1 MIDLKVRR
9 IPFNFDGVDF
19 IWNKNNPE
27 FAITMNK
34 VSFFAI
40 AFEKYICQA
49 MRDVEPLITD
59 PRMLKEAKDFRAQ
72 EGLHSMAHRKHCKAL
87 IAQTPALQ
95 SALDRAVQLYDDLY
109 ERETLQYHMAYT
121 GGLESIF
128 TPSFK
133 VMLDHREHL
142 FNGDAR
148 VASLFLWH
156 FCEEIEHRSSG
167 LLVYDH
173 VYGNYWYRIT
183 RFKGFMKHVGEVIAA
198 ITEEMKKAFPEI
210 PAELFDG
217 YSNYKVPR
225 LAKMKSAFGITMS
238 QMPWHNPEHQPL
250 PKYFDEWSALYDS
263 GADVTRV
270 YGEGSTTGQTG
281 NLAIA
286 A

>member
-19 IWNKNNPE
+19 VWNKQNPE

-49 MRDVEPLITD
+49 MRDVEPLVTD
-59 PRMLKEAKDFRAQ
+59 PRILQEVKDFRAQ
-72 EGLHSMAHRKHCKAL
+72 EGLHSMAHRKHVKAL

-95 SALDRAVQLYDDLY
+95 GALDRAVALYDELY
-109 ERETLQYHMAYT
+109 AAEPLKYHVAYT

-167 LLVYDH
+167 LVIYDH
-173 VYGNYWYRIT
+173 VYGNYWYRVS
-183 RFKGFMKHVGEVIAA
+183 RFKGFMRHVGTVIAA
-198 ITEEMKKAFPEI
+198 ITEEFQKAFPEI
-210 PAELFDG
+210 PAEWMTG
-217 YSNYKVPR
+217 YSNYKIPR
-225 LAKMKSAFGITMS
+225 AAKMRSAFGIAMS
-238 QMPWHNPEHQPL
+238 QMPWHNPENQPL
-250 PKYFDEWSALYDS
+250 PEYFHEWSGHYDR
-263 GADVTRV
+263 GEDVTRV
-270 YGEGSTTGQTG
+270 FGEGSTTGQPI
-281 NLAIA
+281 AQRIA

>member
-1 MIDLKVRR
+1 MIELKVRR
-9 IPFNFDGVDF
+9 IPFDFKGVDF
-19 IWNKNNPE
+19 VWNKNNPG

-49 MRDVEPLITD
+49 MRDVEPLIKD
-59 PRMLKEAKDFRAQ
+59 PRVLQEARDFRAQ

-95 SALDRAVQLYDDLY
+95 SALDRAVALYDELY
-109 ERETLQYHMAYT
+109 AAEPLQYHIAYT

-133 VMLDHREHL
+133 LMLDHREHL

-167 LLVYDH
+167 LMVYDH
-173 VYGNYWYRIT
+173 VYGSYWYRIS
-183 RFKGFMKHVGEVIAA
+183 RFKGFMAHVGKVIGA
-198 ITEEMKKAFPEI
+198 ITEEMQKAFPEL
-210 PAELFDG
+210 PAELFADK
-217 YSNYKVPR
+217 SSYKMPR
-225 LAKMKSAFGITMS
+225 IAKLKSLFGITMS
-238 QMPWHNPEHQPL
+238 QMPWHDPEHQPL
-250 PKYFDEWSALYDS
+250 PKYFEEWSAIYDS

-270 YGEGSTTGQTG
+270 YGEGSTVRPA
-281 NLAIA
+281 LAA
-286 A
+286 AA